1 MRVRT
6 IICVGRSSLSRQV
19 VLLNWMIVF
28 NLSSY
33 IPDFLMPGYVN
44 LKTAALRYLELLG
57 IVGGSSDSGA
67 VESTKARKD
76 YEEAE
81 HSLTLT
87 RQEKQSAEQE
97 YADLFDVEG
106 YGKEGEWKKL
116 DKTCL
121 KTISGE

>member
-1 MRVRT
+1 M
-6 IICVGRSSLSRQV
+6 
-19 VLLNWMIVF
+19 
-28 NLSSY
+28 
-33 IPDFLMPGYVN
+33 
-44 LKTAALRYLELLG
+44 KTAALRYLELLG
-57 IVGGSSDSGA
+57 IVGGSSDGGA